1 MSVAS
6 MSPDTS
12 HSGVEFRSPHS
23 PYYGSVYIDSEAT
36 ISEMTTRRLFGFPAT
51 PAFVNELKNSSH
63 DVGSSTVSLP
73 LTVEETEELE
83 RRSAIHTLFSDHLE
97 AIVRS
102 RADFGGV
109 YIDQLAGGKVVVL
122 TTGDPAVV
130 ASELSAI
137 EPRMRKN
144 LIIRPVSFSWSQ
156 LSEALGRLF
165 DNRTAWF
172 RDVPVYE
179 ASIEV
184 EHNAISVSVPQ
195 QRLVDVRRIT
205 EDVSAALGGI
215 AVHPVVGRVPAATAC
230 FSRTTCYSPMPAG
243 IRIGPAAGVWTCT
256 MGFHITISGSKQFLT
271 AGHCAGSTWYHIGYG
286 QIGTQQATL
295 YPSQEVDIKR
305 VTNPSSQH
313 TSLVYVSPTTG
324 HTSVTGM
331 AWPIKNSQ
339 IMISRG
345 SADVVSL
352 GTVTKEEVRY
362 LVANCDCIGGQ
373 HSRESTPGDSGSP
386 VWRQTSS
393 SRVAIGIQS
402 TDAGHFGRLMHARN
416 FWNFTVP

>member
-1 MSVAS
+1 MNLRRHAVSLFVVIPVLSMSVAS

-184 EHNAISVSVPQ
+184 EQCDLS
-195 QRLVDVRRIT
+195 
-205 EDVSAALGGI
+205 VSAAAEVSGCSTHNRRCICCAWGNRCS
-215 AVHPVVGRVPAATAC
+215 PCSG
-230 FSRTTCYSPMPAG
+230 TCASSN
-243 IRIGPAAGVWTCT
+243 R
-256 MGFHITISGSKQFLT
+256 LL
-271 AGHCAGSTWYHIGYG
+271 
-286 QIGTQQATL
+286 QQNNL
-295 YPSQEVDIKR
+295 
-305 VTNPSSQH
+305 
-313 TSLVYVSPTTG
+313 L
-324 HTSVTGM
+324 
-331 AWPIKNSQ
+331 
-339 IMISRG
+339 
-345 SADVVSL
+345 
-352 GTVTKEEVRY
+352 
-362 LVANCDCIGGQ
+362 
-373 HSRESTPGDSGSP
+373 
-386 VWRQTSS
+386 
-393 SRVAIGIQS
+393 
-402 TDAGHFGRLMHARN
+402 
-416 FWNFTVP
+416 